1 MKVSFHFYSNNSTLN
16 DNISHISNLNS
27 ILDALTFAKQLC
39 DEYNLTDEE
48 RKREIQKRESE
59 EKRNIESF
67 KLLKTEL
74 ISIMKDKK
82 ISWSRKRH
90 CFDLLSRCLVRIDLD
105 LTQVI
110 LFFTF
115 IRDFFLLRTL
125 PLKYFLG

>member
-1 MKVSFHFYSNNSTLN
+1 MYRSGPSF
-16 DNISHISNLNS
+16 NLF
-27 ILDALTFAKQLC
+27 LDALTFARQLC
-39 DEYNLTDEE
+39 DEYNLTDDEKNRE
-48 RKREIQKRESE
+48 IKKRENE

-110 LFFTF
+110 LFFYVYKRNFSAQDTTLK
-115 IRDFFLLRTL
+115 IFF
-125 PLKYFLG
+125 

>member
-1 MKVSFHFYSNNSTLN
+1 MKVSFLRNGNNRPFSYPAIPL
-16 DNISHISNLNS
+16 IFF
-27 ILDALTFAKQLC
+27 LDALTFARQLC
-39 DEYNLTDEE
+39 DEYNLTDDEKNRE
-48 RKREIQKRESE
+48 IKKRENE

-105 LTQVI
+105 LTQVRKNN
-110 LFFTF
+110 F
-115 IRDFFLLRTL
+115 IIIRE
-125 PLKYFLG
+125 

>member
-1 MKVSFHFYSNNSTLN
+1 MYRSCPILN
-16 DNISHISNLNS
+16 LF
-27 ILDALTFAKQLC
+27 LDALTFARQLC
-39 DEYNLTDEE
+39 DEYNLTDDE
-48 RKREIQKRESE
+48 KNREIKKRANE

-105 LTQVI
+105 LTQVRKFHFCKRKI
-110 LFFTF
+110 SEA
-115 IRDFFLLRTL
+115 
-125 PLKYFLG
+125 

>member
-1 MKVSFHFYSNNSTLN
+1 MVITDHFSSRTYPLLS
-16 DNISHISNLNS
+16 
-27 ILDALTFAKQLC
+27 DALTFARQLC
-39 DEYNLTDEE
+39 DEYNLTDDEKNRE
-48 RKREIQKRESE
+48 IKKRENE

-105 LTQVI
+105 LTQVRKNV
-110 LFFTF
+110 F
-115 IRDFFLLRTL
+115 IRE
-125 PLKYFLG
+125 KYSESYP

>member
-1 MKVSFHFYSNNSTLN
+1 MVITDHSPIRPFPIIFF
-16 DNISHISNLNS
+16 
-27 ILDALTFAKQLC
+27 LDALTFARQLC
-39 DEYNLTDEE
+39 DEYNLTDDEKNRE
-48 RKREIQKRESE
+48 IKKRENE

-105 LTQVI
+105 LTQVRKNNFI
-110 LFFTF
+110 F
-115 IRDFFLLRTL
+115 IREKYSEAQNPTL
-125 PLKYFLG
+125 YFRMI